1 MEPVQIPRKR
11 HGEKLGIY
19 SQKILDLLKIDEV
32 TPKQL
37 GDLIGKSPQ
46 KAGML
51 LTNEMK
57 GWSRYPGKYS
67 VYKRNISKW
76 EVA

>member
-1 MEPVQIPRKR
+1 VESAHIPRKR
-11 HGEKLGIY
+11 HGERLGTY
-19 SQKILDLLKIDEV
+19 SQKILDLLEMDEV

-51 LTNEMK
+51 LMNEMK
-57 GWSRYPGKYS
+57 GWVRHPGKYS
-67 VYKRNISKW
+67 IYRRIIPEQ
-76 EVA
+76 EVV

>member
-1 MEPVQIPRKR
+1 VEIIQIQRKR
-11 HGEKLGIY
+11 HGERLGTY
-19 SQKILDLLKIDEV
+19 SQKILGLLKIDEV

-51 LTNEMK
+51 LMNEMK
-57 GWSRYPGKYS
+57 GWVRHPGKYS
-67 VYKRNISKW
+67 VYKRIITGVGK
-76 EVA
+76 

>member
-1 MEPVQIPRKR
+1 MESVHIPRKR

-19 SQKILDLLKIDEV
+19 SQKILDLLKIDEI

-37 GDLIGKSPQ
+37 GVMIGKSPQ

-57 GWSRYPGKYS
+57 GWQKELDGKSCS
-67 VYKRNISKW
+67 VYRRKVSGD
-76 EVA
+76 